1 MCALVS
7 VVCRR
12 MYVGASC
19 RDVVRYISP
28 TARRGFHA
36 GRRERDGGGNT
47 KGVTLALGHWADACR
62 PVAFWQLP
70 LREVESGGG

>member
-1 MCALVS
+1 MCPGQRRVQAYVCGCVVS
-7 VVCRR
+7 RCGQIYLTNGKAWFPCRKA
-12 MYVGASC
+12 GE
-19 RDVVRYISP
+19 
-28 TARRGFHA
+28 RR
-36 GRRERDGGGNT
+36 GGGNT

>member
-1 MCALVS
+1 MWVRRVAMWSDISHQRQGVVS
-7 VVCRR
+7 
-12 MYVGASC
+12 MQEG
-19 RDVVRYISP
+19 
-28 TARRGFHA
+28 
-36 GRRERDGGGNT
+36 GRETGGGGNT

>member
-1 MCALVS
+1 MWMRRVAMWSDISHQRQGVVS
-7 VVCRR
+7 
-12 MYVGASC
+12 MQE
-19 RDVVRYISP
+19 
-28 TARRGFHA
+28 A
-36 GRRERDGGGNT
+36 GRDGGDT